1 MGKRFHSPR
10 HLENLEAEQ
19 RELSSPEMGRLLAIL
34 FGVTLLLGLVSG
46 AIWIAW
52 NLLRV
57 HVLR

>member
-1 MGKRFHSPR
+1 MGKRLQSPR
-10 HLENLEAEQ
+10 HLQNLEAEQ

>member
-1 MGKRFHSPR
+1 MGKRIYSRR
-10 HLENLEAEQ
+10 HLQDLEAEE

-52 NLLRV
+52 NLLRL
-57 HVLR
+57 HVFR